1 MFGYV
6 RPSEARLSEADKER
20 FAAAYCGLCRTLGE
34 RYGLASRF
42 ILNYDFAFL
51 AILLWEG
58 EAPEPLHRGCI
69 AHPAGKRP
77 YFPGNAALELAADYS
92 VILARWQA
100 ADALADPGGG
110 KAKYRLLAAALKGG
124 YRQAAARRPAFDG
137 KVREQLTRLRALEEG
152 GCASLDEPADAF
164 ARLLA
169 GAALEARDPVKRRVL
184 EQLLYHLGRW
194 IYLVDAADDLR
205 RDHESRN
212 YNPVALRYGLR
223 DGLWTPEAR
232 QEFASTLDHSIHMM
246 ATAFELWDFGVWTAL
261 LEATIYTGFFQVGK
275 AVLDGTFRA
284 AGRGDRERNPGE
296 QQPAPP
302 DSPEN

>member
-58 EAPEPLHRGCI
+58 EVPEPLHRGRI

-100 ADALADPGGG
+100 ADALADRCTATNPRPCTKEDIIHIYHRAYAG
-110 KAKYRLLAAALKGG
+110 RLL
-124 YRQAAARRPAFDG
+124 
-137 KVREQLTRLRALEEG
+137 
-152 GCASLDEPADAF
+152 
-164 ARLLA
+164 
-169 GAALEARDPVKRRVL
+169 
-184 EQLLYHLGRW
+184 
-194 IYLVDAADDLR
+194 
-205 RDHESRN
+205 
-212 YNPVALRYGLR
+212 
-223 DGLWTPEAR
+223 
-232 QEFASTLDHSIHMM
+232 
-246 ATAFELWDFGVWTAL
+246 
-261 LEATIYTGFFQVGK
+261 
-275 AVLDGTFRA
+275 
-284 AGRGDRERNPGE
+284 
-296 QQPAPP
+296 
-302 DSPEN
+302 

>member
-58 EAPEPLHRGCI
+58 EVPEPLHRGCI

-110 KAKYRLLAAALKGG
+110 KAKYRLLAAGSA
-124 YRQAAARRPAFDG
+124 RASAAC
-137 KVREQLTRLRALEEG
+137 QRA
-152 GCASLDEPADAF
+152 
-164 ARLLA
+164 
-169 GAALEARDPVKRRVL
+169 K
-184 EQLLYHLGRW
+184 
-194 IYLVDAADDLR
+194 
-205 RDHESRN
+205 
-212 YNPVALRYGLR
+212 
-223 DGLWTPEAR
+223 T
-232 QEFASTLDHSIHMM
+232 TL
-246 ATAFELWDFGVWTAL
+246 
-261 LEATIYTGFFQVGK
+261 
-275 AVLDGTFRA
+275 
-284 AGRGDRERNPGE
+284 
-296 QQPAPP
+296 
-302 DSPEN
+302 